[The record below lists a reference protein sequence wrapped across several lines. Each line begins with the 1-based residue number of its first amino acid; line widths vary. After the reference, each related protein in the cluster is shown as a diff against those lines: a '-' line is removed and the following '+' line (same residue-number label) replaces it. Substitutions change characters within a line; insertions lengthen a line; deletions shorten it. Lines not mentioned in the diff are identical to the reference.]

1 MNLSDRAAQ
10 VVLLTGGNVTPA
22 NHAAVLSELREVAE
36 EAAVLTY
43 DEIATCETMASAKE
57 TVIAVL
63 AAMDPKEER

>member
-10 VVLLTGGNVTPA
+10 VVLLTGGKVTRT
-22 NHAAVLSELREVAE
+22 NHTAVLSTLREVVE
-36 EAAVLTY
+36 EAAIIAY
-43 DEIATCETMASAKE
+43 DEIATCETLISPEE